1 MVEIVTK
8 LNIESAPH
16 NNVID
21 YLNNPSLV
29 RDPRSPNATTRTRT
43 FVYDSDPLMKSIN
56 FGFLPYIIVRGPSI
70 IYSNIS
76 TDGKFKVIRWSHS
89 ITVRTARDG
98 SANTRQ
104 DVGRKDMQDICN
116 DLQQLFNEEVNKQSL
131 RQLNMYA
138 FNFAKETG
146 DDTLIIQQK
155 QLLECNYELSY
166 NTRIRVSQ

>member
-56 FGFLPYIIVRGPSI
+56 FGFLPYIIVSDPTLV
-70 IYSNIS
+70 YSKIS
-76 TDGKFKVIRWSHS
+76 VDGKVKLLEWSHL
-89 ITVRTARDG
+89 ITVRTLRDG
-98 SANTRQ
+98 SSNTRQ

-131 RQLNMYA
+131 RQLNMRKVNLEKVSA
-138 FNFAKETG
+138 EPIT
-146 DDTLIIQQK
+146 IQQRE
-155 QLLECNYELSY
+155 LFENVFELSY
-166 NTRIRVSQ
+166 NVRLTLSS